1 MLHTLIL
8 TLAALSSTAPV
19 FGLGQGGRGGAGR
32 AGRSDSNIQPVH
44 PVARSPLDSDYHHQK
59 RSAENDPYDNLP
71 RTLLKRSI
79 TSNVA
84 DVVGKSFDF
93 VIVGGG
99 LAGLTAASR
108 LSEWSNFT
116 VLVVEA
122 GGDGSDVQIQEEV
135 PGFSYMKGL
144 TSTAYGWNF
153 TTVNQTDCSNLSKH
167 WPLGRGLGGSAA
179 VNGMFWGRASAQ
191 EYDSWAAL
199 NPGGEQTWNWAE
211 VDKYIKKSE
220 NFVPPDAAQASEF
233 HIPSNVS
240 AHGQGG
246 PIQIGHTQYI
256 FPITSNWIPTWEAL
270 GFTAKDLAAGD
281 THGVTI
287 TPSTLNPVNQTRS
300 DSLRGYIQ
308 AAPPRPNLV
317 ILTGQQ
323 GTKLLFNG
331 TKDAKGNVAATGVQF
346 QAAPGAPVYTV
357 NVTQEV
363 IVTSG
368 TVGTPK
374 ILQLSGV
381 GPANVLTP
389 LGITPI
395 IDLPVG
401 YNLQD
406 HVAFNLQFNTVPG
419 VETWYNLATNA
430 TLQADALAIW
440 QANHTGPLTY
450 VNEATGC
457 KCRHVLADLCPNPPD
472 ITATDINAVSL
483 GTIDIN
489 ATVAVVTAKHG
500 LPASVQKGLAAQYAL
515 QQQWLSTN
523 VGQFEVILHLWGA
536 NAQNIVIQVAFQH
549 AYTRGTS
556 FIASTDPFAAPLID
570 PSYFGV
576 DTDLALAQ
584 AGIAWVR
591 KLAATQPLAGVLTG
605 ESTPGANVTGDALNT
620 YIKSVAGTEFH
631 PMGTCSMLPRDSGGV
646 VDTNLV
652 VYGTSNVRVLDSSII
667 PIEISAHLMATTYG
681 IAEKGADIIKGQHW
695 AVGKA
700 QANNGTSDV
709 GGGNGGKG
717 GGNGNGNGNG
727 GNSGTHSSASGLS
740 TGARAGIAVGA
751 IVGGLGIIGLAVWF
765 FIRKLHKRPV
775 SPTHDH
781 AGWYNS
787 DSYTSADGVPVA
799 QVASKHS
806 RVGGSTG
813 SHPSVGHR
821 PLHALTPGS
830 SPAKP
835 PPH

>member
-8 TLAALSSTAPV
+8 TLAALSSSAPV
-19 FGLGQGGRGGAGR
+19 LGLGQGGRGGAGR
-32 AGRSDSNIQPVH
+32 AGRSDSFVQPVQ
-44 PVARSPLDSDYHHQK
+44 PVVRSPLDSNYHHQK
-59 RSAENDPYDNLP
+59 RSTENDSPWGNLP
-71 RTLLKRSI
+71 HNLLKRSI

-84 DVVGKSFDF
+84 DVVGKNFDF

-122 GGDGSDVQIQEEV
+122 GGDGSDVQLQMEV

-153 TTVNQTDCSNLSKH
+153 TTVNQTDCNNLVKR
-167 WPLGRGLGGSAA
+167 WPLARGLGGSAA
-179 VNGMFWGRASAQ
+179 VNGMFWGRASAE

-220 NFVPPDAAQASEF
+220 NYVPPEPAQAAQF
-233 HIPSNVS
+233 HIPGDAS
-240 AHGQGG
+240 AHGKGG

-256 FPITSNWIPTWEAL
+256 YPITENWIPTWQAL
-270 GFTAKDLAAGD
+270 GFTAKDLADGD

-300 DSLRGYIQ
+300 DSLRSYIH
-308 AAPPRPNLV
+308 ALPPRSNLV

-331 TKDAKGNVAATGVQF
+331 TKDSKGNAAATGVEF

-357 NVTQEV
+357 NVTKEV
-363 IVTSG
+363 ILTSG

-374 ILQLSGV
+374 LLQLSGV
-381 GPANVLTP
+381 GPANILTP

-395 IDLPVG
+395 VDLPVG

-406 HVAFNLQFNTVPG
+406 HVATNLQFNTVAG
-419 VETWYNLATNA
+419 VETWYNLATTPA
-430 TLQADALAIW
+430 LQEEALAIW
-440 QANHTGPLTY
+440 KANRTGPLTY
-450 VNEATGC
+450 VNEATGY
-457 KCRHVLADLCPNPPD
+457 
-472 ITATDINAVSL
+472 ITATDANVVAQA
-483 GTIDIN
+483 TIDIN
-489 ATVAVVTAKHG
+489 ATIAALTAKHS
-500 LPASVQKGLAAQYAL
+500 LPANVQKGLAAQYAL
-515 QQQWLSTN
+515 QQKWLKTK
-523 VGQFEVILHLWGA
+523 VGQVEVILHLWGA
-536 NAQNIVIQVAFQH
+536 NAQNIVIQVAVQH
-549 AYTRGTS
+549 GYTRGTA
-556 FIASTDPFAAPLID
+556 FISSADPFAAPLID
-570 PSYFGV
+570 PAYFAV
-576 DTDLALAQ
+576 EADLALAHS
-584 AGIAWVR
+584 GFEFVR

-605 ESTPGANVTGDALNT
+605 ESTPGANVTGDALT
-620 YIKSVAGTEFH
+620 AYIKNTAGTEFH
-631 PMGTCSMLPRDSGGV
+631 PMGTASMLPRDDGGV
-646 VDTNLV
+646 VDTNLI

-700 QANNGTSDV
+700 PANNGTDV

-717 GGNGNGNGNG
+717 TGNGNGNGNGG

-751 IVGGLGIIGLAVWF
+751 ILGGLAIIGLAVRGLVLGF
-765 FIRKLHKRPV
+765 E
-775 SPTHDH
+775 
-781 AGWYNS
+781 
-787 DSYTSADGVPVA
+787 
-799 QVASKHS
+799 
-806 RVGGSTG
+806 
-813 SHPSVGHR
+813 HR
-821 PLHALTPGS
+821 G
-830 SPAKP
+830 
-835 PPH
+835 